1 MLRNSERNK
10 LGNDVMDQKTY
21 FMRMNIRMNIRVRN
35 RMNIGLSPFPASLT
49 GVTCAVLGRLDQLV
63 DAGRLDEPVDQ
74 VLESGVLSA

>member
-1 MLRNSERNK
+1 MANATEGNKMLLSPFPLSLTME
-10 LGNDVMDQKTY
+10 
-21 FMRMNIRMNIRVRN
+21 
-35 RMNIGLSPFPASLT
+35 SPFPASLT